1 MSSGTAPTATIA
13 IIVASTRSTRFADYP
28 LAWITDRLA
37 DRADLAIEVID
48 LREHPLPFYDL
59 PASPAMAGRD
69 YTTDAQRALGEAI
82 DRADGF
88 LVITNEYNHGYS
100 AALKNT
106 LDHFFPEFNRKP
118 VAFAGYGNVGA
129 SRAIEQLRQVVAEL
143 AMVSTRYSVHIMGY
157 QMALI
162 RQDGGAAAGVFESL
176 DARLDLLIDELVWWA
191 RALRDARAHETS
203 AT

>member
-1 MSSGTAPTATIA
+1 MSSEAVPVIA
-13 IIVASTRSTRFADYP
+13 VIVASTRSTRFADYP
-28 LAWITDRLA
+28 LAWITDRLTG
-37 DRADLAIEVID
+37 RADLAIEVID

-59 PASPAMAGRD
+59 PTSPTMAGRN
-69 YTTDAQRALGEAI
+69 YTTDAQRTLGEAI

-88 LVITNEYNHGYS
+88 LVIANEYNHGYS

-118 VAFAGYGNVGA
+118 VAFAGYGSAGG

-143 AMVSTRYSVHIMGY
+143 AMVSIRYSVHIMGH

-162 RQDGGAAAGVFESL
+162 RQDAGARASVFESL
-176 DARLDLLIDELVWWA
+176 DARLDLLIGELVWWA
-191 RALRDARAHETS
+191 RVLHDARAQDAS
-203 AT
+203 SS